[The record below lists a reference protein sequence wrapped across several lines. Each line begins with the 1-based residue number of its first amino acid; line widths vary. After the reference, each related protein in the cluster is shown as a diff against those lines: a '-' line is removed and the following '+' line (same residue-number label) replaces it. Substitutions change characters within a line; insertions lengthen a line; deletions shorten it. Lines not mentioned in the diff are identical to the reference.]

1 MEMGLEGGDDPAVVH
16 NILNE
21 FQFLMS
27 TLEIFGLPK
36 NYADGE
42 GHHSNWREK
51 GSEDK
56 KKGKKGKAKKKQSAA
71 AIKLMKSRGL

>member
-1 MEMGLEGGDDPAVVH
+1 
-16 NILNE
+16 
-21 FQFLMS
+21 MS

-56 KKGKKGKAKKKQSAA
+56 KKGKKGKPKKK
-71 AIKLMKSRGL
+71 